1 MVFYVTYLRDTIGS
15 NYLGI
20 KIDNQT
26 VEPYLNKLRD
36 ILSEDEYEV
45 FVGNQQKRDH
55 GSYHITVIN
64 VMDYNKLANQ
74 FGVSKFVNSL
84 EPVFT
89 YEINDLK
96 MLGIGT
102 AKKNEN
108 QAYFVVCNSDKLKS
122 IRDKYELP
130 DQDFH
135 ITLGFKWKDVFGIR
149 KNKVMDI
156 KSNFLKL
163 LKQEFYKK
171 ENFNFVKNI
180 SNFDLN
186 KESEIIPLSITDSY
200 LKISCDDIIMDIGI
214 IDKDGKFDL
223 YILTKYKTTE
233 DIVRMPLTEIYKK
246 LENI

>member
-1 MVFYVTYLRDTIGS
+1 MIYYLTYLRDSIGN

-20 KIDNQT
+20 KVDNQT

-36 ILSEDEYEV
+36 ILSDDYEV
-45 FVGNQQKRDH
+45 YVDNQQKRDH

-64 VMDYNKLANQ
+64 VMDYNRLSNQ
-74 FGVSKFVNSL
+74 IGISKFVNSI

-89 YEINDLK
+89 YEIDDLK

-108 QAYFVVCNSDKLKS
+108 RAYFIVCKSDKLKS

-130 DQDFH
+130 EQDFH
-135 ITLGFKWKDVFGIR
+135 ITLGFKWKDVFGVR
-149 KNKVMDI
+149 KNRVMDI

-163 LKQEFYKK
+163 LKLEFYKK
-171 ENFNFVKNI
+171 ENFNFVRNL

-186 KESEIIPLSITDSY
+186 KETEIIPISITDEY
-200 LKISCDDIIMDIGI
+200 LKVSCGDVIMDIGS
-214 IDKDGKFDL
+214 IDKNGSQEL
-223 YILTKYKTTE
+223 YILTKYKTE
-233 DIVRMPLTEIYKK
+233 GDIVRMPLTEIYKK
-246 LENI
+246 LENV

>member
-1 MVFYVTYLRDTIGS
+1 MIYYLTYLRDSIGN
-15 NYLGI
+15 NYVGI
-20 KIDNQT
+20 NIPNEV
-26 VEPYLNKLRD
+26 VEPHLNRLRD
-36 ILSEDEYEV
+36 ILSDDYEV
-45 FVGNQQKRDH
+45 CINNQQRRDH

-64 VMDYNKLANQ
+64 VIEFNRLSKEM
-74 FGVSKFVNSL
+74 GVSKFINSL
-84 EPVFT
+84 EPVFK
-89 YEINDLK
+89 YEIDDLK

-102 AKKNEN
+102 AKRNEN
-108 QAYFVVCNSDKLKS
+108 QAYFIVCQSDKLRS
-122 IRDKYELP
+122 IRDRYELP
-130 DQDFH
+130 EQDFH
-135 ITLGFKWKDVFGIR
+135 ITLGFLNKDVFGVR

-180 SNFDLN
+180 SNFDLD
-186 KESEIIPLSITDSY
+186 KDLEIIPLSITDDY
-200 LKISCDDIIMDIGI
+200 LKVSCDNMIMDVGI

-223 YILTKYKTTE
+223 HILTKYVIME

>member
-1 MVFYVTYLRDTIGS
+1 MVFYVTYLKDTIGN

-36 ILSEDEYEV
+36 ILSDDYDV
-45 FVGNQQKRDH
+45 YVDNQQKRDH

-64 VMDYNKLANQ
+64 VMDYNRLAGQ

-89 YEINDLK
+89 YEIDDLK

-108 QAYFVVCNSDKLKS
+108 QAYFVVCQSDKLKS

-130 DQDFH
+130 EQDFH
-135 ITLGFKWKDVFGIR
+135 ITLGFKWKDVFGVR
-149 KNKVMDI
+149 KNRVMDI

-163 LKQEFYKK
+163 LKLEFYKK
-171 ENFNFVKNI
+171 ENFNFVRNLA
-180 SNFDLN
+180 NFDLN
-186 KESEIIPLSITDSY
+186 KEIEIIPISITDEY
-200 LKISCDDIIMDIGI
+200 LKVSCGDIIMDIGS
-214 IDKDGKFDL
+214 IDKNGSFEL
-223 YILTKYKTTE
+223 YILTKYKADS

-246 LENI
+246 LENV